1 MSLLISDLSIS
12 QDFTVTAWRRVEMGA
27 IRRDA
32 HRLDQKVMDTEVD
45 EGKIMKRYG
54 KHGIGKKI
62 MVPQHSPSSTS
73 MSHLERLMRG
83 FSPQTLG
90 TSDQKCV
97 WSGTQWTLAVTGSWI
112 RGGKWLKSSKEV
124 ADGGR
129 CVDQLSQVA
138 ASFTVFV
145 QAFPTL

>member
-1 MSLLISDLSIS
+1 
-12 QDFTVTAWRRVEMGA
+12 MGA

-32 HRLDQKVMDTEVD
+32 YRLDKTVMDTEMD

-62 MVPQHSPSSTS
+62 MAAQHSPPSTS

-97 WSGTQWTLAVTGSWI
+97 
-112 RGGKWLKSSKEV
+112 
-124 ADGGR
+124 
-129 CVDQLSQVA
+129 
-138 ASFTVFV
+138 
-145 QAFPTL
+145 

>member
-12 QDFTVTAWRRVEMGA
+12 QDSTVTGRRRVGMGA
-27 IRRDA
+27 VRRDA
-32 HRLDQKVMDTEVD
+32 HRLDQKVMDTETD
-45 EGKIMKRYG
+45 EGKIMKRCG

-62 MVPQHSPSSTS
+62 MAPSSTS

-83 FSPQTLG
+83 FPPQTLG

-97 WSGTQWTLAVTGSWI
+97 WSGTQWTLAVTRSWI

-138 ASFTVFV
+138 ASFTVFF
-145 QAFPTL
+145 QASPTL